1 DRPSAELLPA
11 LPLGRS
17 PPSHGGGNA
26 AAPCAGTRTPRGST
40 HAASYHHRE
49 AELAAEKAKDMAK
62 ISSLTEELQ
71 AAEADLAKALGMVE
85 AEQGKA
91 RQLAEQ
97 LLAVKDEYASAIGA
111 AMAEKQVLWA
121 AQSQHTARVRQLQAA
136 EAESAAKVC
145 QLTKRLQAAEAE
157 AGQLKEQLVA
167 ERAQHAD
174 KVMAV
179 KIEYQNKVINAEHA
193 SSKLIGEM
201 LSERYAAGLRDM
213 RDLVLLCYPGE
224 VDPTQLMPE
233 ALGRSVPQGF
243 GHPYQPP
250 TDQ

>member
-1 DRPSAELLPA
+1 MSPLLRHPFSFHLCSVSVGFGICNPA
-11 LPLGRS
+11 LNLQ
-17 PPSHGGGNA
+17 
-26 AAPCAGTRTPRGST
+26 
-40 HAASYHHRE
+40 SYHHRE

-136 EAESAAKVC
+136 EAESAAKVDDYGDEESVH
-145 QLTKRLQAAEAE
+145 RFLQF
-157 AGQLKEQLVA
+157 
-167 ERAQHAD
+167 D
-174 KVMAV
+174 
-179 KIEYQNKVINAEHA
+179 
-193 SSKLIGEM
+193 
-201 LSERYAAGLRDM
+201 
-213 RDLVLLCYPGE
+213 
-224 VDPTQLMPE
+224 
-233 ALGRSVPQGF
+233 
-243 GHPYQPP
+243 
-250 TDQ
+250 